1 MDLFAKNLEK
11 PGPIPKDIFKMV
23 GYENNLN
30 WMIMSSQGTGNKL
43 KHVNAELVRNIQA
56 QEVKRFVQIFILYI
70 QGSHPHND
78 PDLTG
83 AWALLLNGF
92 KWWIIFPQGKI
103 TSLFLHFY
111 PYNFDP
117 SF

>member
-11 PGPIPKDIFKMV
+11 PGPIPNDIFKTV

-30 WMIMSSQGTGNKL
+30 WMIMSSQGTGNEL
-43 KHVNAELVRNIQA
+43 NHVNAELVQNIQA
-56 QEVKRFVQIFILYI
+56 KEVKRFVQIFVLYFK
-70 QGSHPHND
+70 GSHPHND

-83 AWALLLNGF
+83 AWAFLLNGF

-111 PYNFDP
+111 PYRYRKV
-117 SF
+117 

>member
-43 KHVNAELVRNIQA
+43 KHVNTELVQ
-56 QEVKRFVQIFILYI
+56 K
-70 QGSHPHND
+70 
-78 PDLTG
+78 
-83 AWALLLNGF
+83 
-92 KWWIIFPQGKI
+92 
-103 TSLFLHFY
+103 
-111 PYNFDP
+111 
-117 SF
+117 

>member
-43 KHVNAELVRNIQA
+43 KHVNAEH
-56 QEVKRFVQIFILYI
+56 VQKYSSSGSEKIRANFYTLY
-70 QGSHPHND
+70 SR
-78 PDLTG
+78 
-83 AWALLLNGF
+83 
-92 KWWIIFPQGKI
+92 
-103 TSLFLHFY
+103 
-111 PYNFDP
+111 
-117 SF
+117 